1 MSVLI
6 KGMSEFQRITSSKPV
21 VFVDFFAP
29 WCHWCQALAPFYEG
43 VAQRVSQSPL
53 SANVVVAKVDCTDS
67 ANLDVCRS
75 NRIQAYPTLIAFTP
89 TSHYKYF
96 HYHGLRTVDA
106 MVAFLQSLLSQA
118 DDVVTANL
126 PLLNL
131 TAGREGCRLKGHLT
145 VPRMSGNFHISC
157 HGSHASVLPSEI
169 AVSHIVPTRVASVV
183 GAQSDLRRRAA
194 AVRTGAGAAADPQG
208 NGRAEREALPR
219 IHHKHLL

>member
-1 MSVLI
+1 MRTETMSVLI
-6 KGMSEFQRITSSKPV
+6 KGMADFQRITSSKPV

-43 VAQRVSQSPL
+43 VAQRVSQGPL
-53 SANVVVAKVDCTDS
+53 SANVVVAKVDCTDR

-106 MVAFLQSLLSQA
+106 MVTFHQSLLSQA
-118 DDVVTANL
+118 DDVVTATL
-126 PLLNL
+126 PMLNL

-157 HGSHASVLPSEI
+157 HGSHASILPSEI
-169 AVSHIVPTRVASVV
+169 DVSHIVPSRWLSSV

-194 AVRTGAGAAADPQG
+194 TLRTGTDSAADHQ
-208 NGRAEREALPR
+208 
-219 IHHKHLL
+219 HSDD